1 MAERKISECSALM
14 AEKGLT
20 VAFAESATAG
30 WLCSEFA
37 LTEHSGK
44 VLKGGIVC
52 YNADLKVSLIGVPRA
67 LFEQYTPESME
78 VTRDLAERLGDKI
91 PSDIQVGVT
100 GLTTP
105 GGSETE
111 EKPVGTMFVYALIK
125 GKPASFRKV
134 FDGSCEDIIHKTVDA
149 TAELLIQAINDA
161 DL

>member
-1 MAERKISECSALM
+1 MAERKISECSKLM
-14 AEKGLT
+14 AKKGLT

-52 YNADLKVSLIGVPRA
+52 YDADLKVSLLDVPRE
-67 LFEQYTPESME
+67 LFEKYTPESME
-78 VTRDLAERLGDKI
+78 VTAALAEQLGSKI

-100 GLTTP
+100 GLTTS

-111 EKPVGTMFVYALIK
+111 EKPVGTMFVYALVK
-125 GKPASFRKV
+125 GKPYHYRKI
-134 FDGSCEDIIHKTVDA
+134 FEGNCEDIIHKTVDA
-149 TAELLIQAINDA
+149 TAELLIQAINE
-161 DL
+161 L